1 MKLQLVW
8 WQRWEWRYCEKLELP
23 LSVLRWVWRRRRGH
37 GGGPV
42 VAMLMMVVVQKVDW
56 NLFFE
61 GVRMICFHLFFEGVR
76 MICFCTRSSRRILRG
91 RSFVVRATSR
101 WRMTDQ
107 DEFGPSDRVR
117 PILVRLP
124 RNLKDPWRSLLLQS
138 MWRNRRPQAPRFG
151 GASSVCGRVRTKLL
165 PMDLRWRVRPARRL
179 MSVGHQDSSRG
190 RS

>member
-1 MKLQLVW
+1 M
-8 WQRWEWRYCEKLELP
+8 
-23 LSVLRWVWRRRRGH
+23 
-37 GGGPV
+37 

-56 NLFFE
+56 NLFFG

-76 MICFCTRSSRRILRG
+76 TICFCTRSSRRVLRG

-117 PILVRLP
+117 PILVRLS

-151 GASSVCGRVRTKLL
+151 GASSFLWTSSDEAVTDGLEVEGSSSSSSDVRWT
-165 PMDLRWRVRPARRL
+165 PRL
-179 MSVGHQDSSRG
+179 VAWAELKREVGYLVEGEEENES
-190 RS
+190 